1 MKTILDTYV
10 KDAIRTA
17 APITNDVLKRMNDCA
32 ELLHA
37 GMGGCTEDGEFLDAL
52 KKHIFYGA
60 PLDTV
65 NLLEE
70 LGDKMWYIALA
81 ITYLDGNLEEVM
93 TKNIAKLRARFP
105 NKFTQEDA
113 LNRDLEKERKELE

>member
-1 MKTILDTYV
+1 MKPIAETYV
-10 KDAIRTA
+10 NDAIRTA
-17 APITNDVLKRMNDCA
+17 APIDSEVLERIGNCA

-60 PLDTV
+60 PLDKV

-81 ITYLDGNLEEVM
+81 IHKLDGNLEEVM
-93 TKNIAKLRARFP
+93 QRNINKLKARFP